1 MNLARGRAPTLQL
14 VLRTR
19 VALSARRIRSYRE
32 PAITSSG
39 ARILLAAC
47 LSLPVLDLNQLSP
60 VGLRHGRT
68 GLGEITNSRSLRC

>member
-1 MNLARGRAPTLQL
+1 MNLARGRAPTLQV

-19 VALSARRIRSYRE
+19 AHSQLNVFHRTE
-32 PAITSSG
+32 NHHTTNSG
-39 ARILLAAC
+39 ARILLTAC